1 MEAKNGSYYA
11 RLHKF
16 KAGFGTA
23 QNDAFSYESIHTQVL
38 IQYRIISF
46 RQINVLQCK
55 CFLCK
60 SEDIKWIIKIIIF
73 KTTSHFT

>member
-1 MEAKNGSYYA
+1 VIYASAHCNISKLTKKLKMEAKNGSYYA

-23 QNDAFSYESIHTQVL
+23 QNDAFSYESIQTQQVL

-46 RQINVLQCK
+46 LRINVPQCN
-55 CFLCK
+55 FLVQ
-60 SEDIKWIIKIIIF
+60 E
-73 KTTSHFT
+73 